1 MASPH
6 GNQSSS
12 NNIQRHEQDPRICAL
27 RKRFSKQFSLFISNI
42 ITSATTKKKTPSSPR
57 EFTLDLYPV
66 CVLFVQPGITL
77 LLINLSGNTTAQVS
91 VTVTTQGAV
100 AAHKHGA
107 RKHVGGRK
115 FRHVHDPSFTGVDEA
130 AGAVRDEYHL
140 TPKDGNLRSQ
150 VMLLNGRALATDAAG
165 NIPTLEAVKVDA
177 AQPIAVAPYSIMFAR
192 ISHFNAPACS

>member
-1 MASPH
+1 
-6 GNQSSS
+6 
-12 NNIQRHEQDPRICAL
+12 
-27 RKRFSKQFSLFISNI
+27 
-42 ITSATTKKKTPSSPR
+42 
-57 EFTLDLYPV
+57 V